1 MDTTTIEKSR
11 ILIADDEEVFRETT
25 AAFLRKVGYECVCA
39 PDAATA
45 LQLLR
50 ASPFDLLISDLE
62 MPGNHDLE
70 MIRELPKVAAGLPV
84 ILLTGHPTVQSAA
97 DSVRLP
103 VVAYLVKPPKPEELE
118 ALVRQSIERHRTY
131 RTVNASR
138 QRVQDWARDLAQIE
152 ELLRHSPGPPS
163 AEPVKD
169 YLALTFQN
177 LLLSLA
183 DLKQMIQSAA
193 PPESKEETVSQVA
206 LLEALRQTIEVL
218 AKTRQ
223 SFKSKALG
231 DLRCHLEAVLRSQ
244 A

>member
-1 MDTTTIEKSR
+1 MHTTTLQNSR
-11 ILIADDEEVFRETT
+11 ILIADDEEIFRETT
-25 AAFLRKVGYECVCA
+25 AAFLRKKGYECVCA

-45 LQLLR
+45 LRMLSE
-50 ASPFDLLISDLE
+50 ASFDLLISDLE
-62 MPGNHDLE
+62 MPGNYKLE
-70 MIRELPKVAAGLPV
+70 FIRELPRLSAGLPV

-97 DSVRLP
+97 ESVRLP

-118 ALVRQSIERHRTY
+118 ALVQQSIERYGAY
-131 RTVNASR
+131 RAVNANR
-138 QRVQDWARDLAQIE
+138 QRLQDWSRDLAQIE
-152 ELLRHSPGPPS
+152 ELLCHSQGSPT

-193 PPESKEETVSQVA
+193 SQEGKEDAVSQVA
-206 LLEALRQTIEVL
+206 LLEALRQTVEVL
-218 AKTRQ
+218 ARTKQ

-231 DLRCHLEAVLRSQ
+231 ELRRHLEEVLRSQ
-244 A
+244 G